1 MSLIGPTATMRDHGT
16 EERAATPLE
25 LAFDLCFVVAVAFL
39 AAELHHGL
47 ADGHAWTALAT
58 YALLFV
64 PIWWAWMSYTWFA
77 TSFSHD
83 DRWTRILT
91 FAQMGGILAV
101 AAAIPAAADGDL
113 LPFAAAYALMRVPL
127 ILQWLRSAAAD
138 PVHRAFAG
146 TYAAGSAVAQALWV
160 LGALLGGLLGAVVF
174 VMALGVELGTPM
186 RAVRRAPGRVFHARH
201 IAERYG
207 LFTIIVLGETVL
219 AVSVG
224 LREVLERGLGAQSV
238 VLVAGA
244 LVSAAALWWV
254 YFAALSTHALVRNR
268 AAAFVWGYGHYVV
281 FAAIAAIGAGVRAE
295 IDVAAGIGHAHGHA
309 GAATVAAGVAVTLVS
324 LAVLARVADP
334 GARVAALL
342 TCAVVLLL
350 VAAVLPGA
358 LGSWTVAVVAVV
370 TVVAARVAGAA
381 QAHAVAAVEMG

>member
-1 MSLIGPTATMRDHGT
+1 MSLIGPTATMRDHAI
-16 EERAATPLE
+16 EERTATPLE

-47 ADGHAWTALAT
+47 ADGHPWSALAT
-58 YALLFV
+58 YVLLFV

-113 LPFAAAYALMRVPL
+113 VPFAAAYALMRVPL
-127 ILQWLRSAAAD
+127 VLQWLRSAAAD
-138 PVHRAFAG
+138 PVHRAFAV
-146 TYAAGSAVAQALWV
+146 TYAAGSALAQALWV
-160 LGALLGGLLGAVVF
+160 LGAVLGGPFGAAVLVA
-174 VMALGVELGTPM
+174 ALAVELGTPM
-186 RAVRRAPGRVFHARH
+186 RAVRQAPGRVFHPRH

-224 LREVLERGLGAQSV
+224 LREVLERGLGAQSTA
-238 VLVAGA
+238 LVAGA

-254 YFAALSTHALVRNR
+254 YFAALSTDALVRNR

-309 GAATVAAGVAVTLVS
+309 GAATVAVGVAVTLVS

-334 GARVAALL
+334 RARVAVLFGCAAL
-342 TCAVVLLL
+342 LLL
-350 VAAVLPGA
+350 VAALAPGS
-358 LGSWTVAVVAVV
+358 LGAWTVPLVAVV
-370 TVVAARVAGAA
+370 TVVAAGLAGG
-381 QAHAVAAVEMG
+381 QQRHPTAHGA